1 LTAADPTNPRYDV
14 IAVDNTGT
22 VVKITGTAGTNPT
35 IPQIDPA
42 TQVYLTAIYVAAGAT
57 TPGDITQTII
67 YDENTEVWSGTA
79 TGVSLKLDNTTSP
92 YHLTKSADIGSW
104 TAGQRVSL
112 QRTVEQL

>member
-1 LTAADPTNPRYDV
+1 MLHGRESGLTFDVTSAIYTINGVRYTSAAGSVTLTTADVTDPRYDV

-67 YDENTEVWSGTA
+67 YDQNTEA
-79 TGVSLKLDNTTSP
+79 C
-92 YHLTKSADIGSW
+92 SA
-104 TAGQRVSL
+104 
-112 QRTVEQL
+112 EQLQA